1 MRLLLATVMLHFD
14 MKICEESKDWK
25 NQKVYIL
32 WEKRPLM
39 ATLTPAKA

>member
-1 MRLLLATVMLHFD
+1 MLNFD

-39 ATLTPAKA
+39 VTLTPVKA